1 MKHWFIYLMMF
12 AFVSITTLIF
22 IIFYEVERIKE
33 RETLQQYYAEH
44 PLSEPIKPAYDESMM
59 NPDAKM

>member
-1 MKHWFIYLMMF
+1 MMF

-44 PLSEPIKPAYDESMM
+44 PLLEPIKPAYDESTM